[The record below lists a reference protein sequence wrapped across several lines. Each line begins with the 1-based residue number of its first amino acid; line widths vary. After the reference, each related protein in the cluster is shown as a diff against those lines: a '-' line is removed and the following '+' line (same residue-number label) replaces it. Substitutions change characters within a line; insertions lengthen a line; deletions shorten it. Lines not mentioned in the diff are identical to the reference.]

1 VEKTYA
7 RGRIDGLAE
16 EGGTA
21 DKQLDGPFGVR
32 VRRLTLPLIEDKAK
46 KRVLVWSAAVFALIY
61 SGLGH
66 FPWTHPAYLPLTDL
80 DRAIPL
86 LPWTLVIYL
95 SDYLFILLV
104 LLSLKRAEDFSSA
117 FYRMIVGMMLSF
129 VIFLFFPTVYPRP
142 LLPADP
148 LWSEVFLFLH
158 FLDQPTNC
166 FPSLHV
172 SMTLIAAAS
181 MPPSSRSWRSLGW
194 IWAFAI
200 CLSTL
205 TTKQHYAWD
214 VLGGVVIAWAAFAV
228 RSRRDP

>member
-1 VEKTYA
+1 M
-7 RGRIDGLAE
+7 
-16 EGGTA
+16 
-21 DKQLDGPFGVR
+21 
-32 VRRLTLPLIEDKAK
+32 RRLILPLIEDKAK

-66 FPWTHPAYLPLTDL
+66 CPWTRPVYLPLTDL

-86 LPWTLVIYL
+86 LPWTLLIYL

-104 LLSLKRAEDFSSA
+104 LLSLKKAEDFSTA
-117 FYRMIVGMMLSF
+117 FYRMIVGIGLSF

-148 LWSEVFLFLH
+148 LWGETFLFLH

-181 MPPSSRSWRSLGW
+181 MRPSSRGWRAFGW
-194 IWAFAI
+194 MWALAI

-205 TTKQHYAWD
+205 TTRQHYVWD
-214 VLGGVVIAWAAFAV
+214 VLGGAAIAWAAWVVKA
-228 RSRRDP
+228 RREP

>member
-1 VEKTYA
+1 M
-7 RGRIDGLAE
+7 
-16 EGGTA
+16 
-21 DKQLDGPFGVR
+21 
-32 VRRLTLPLIEDKAK
+32 RRLTLPLIEGAK
-46 KRVLVWSAAVFALIY
+46 KPRVLVWSAAVFALIY

-66 FPWTHPAYLPLTDL
+66 CPWTRPHYLPFTAL

-86 LPWTLVIYL
+86 LPWTLLIYV

-104 LLSLKRAEDFSSA
+104 LLSLKKAEDFSTA
-117 FYRMIVGMMLSF
+117 FYRMIVGIALSF

-142 LLPADP
+142 LLPVEP
-148 LWSEVFLFLH
+148 FWSEIFLYLH

-172 SMTLIAAAS
+172 SITLIAAAS
-181 MPPSSRSWRSLGW
+181 MQPSSRVLHSLGW
-194 IWAFAI
+194 IWALAI

-214 VLGGVVIAWAAFAV
+214 VLGGVAMAWVSCAV
-228 RSRRDP
+228 RSRRQP

>member
-1 VEKTYA
+1 M
-7 RGRIDGLAE
+7 
-16 EGGTA
+16 
-21 DKQLDGPFGVR
+21 
-32 VRRLTLPLIEDKAK
+32 RRLILPLIEDKAK

-66 FPWTHPAYLPLTDL
+66 CPWTRPVYLPLTDL

-86 LPWTLVIYL
+86 LPWTLLIYL
-95 SDYLFILLV
+95 SDYLFILLA
-104 LLSLKRAEDFSSA
+104 LLSLKKAEDFSSA
-117 FYRMIVGMMLSF
+117 FYRMIVGIVLSF

-148 LWSEVFLFLH
+148 LWGETFLYLH

-181 MPPSSRSWRSLGW
+181 VPPLSRWRSLGW
-194 IWAFAI
+194 LWALAI

-205 TTKQHYAWD
+205 TTKQHYVWD
-214 VLGGVVIAWAAFAV
+214 VLGGAVIAWAAWIVKA
-228 RSRRDP
+228 RRGP